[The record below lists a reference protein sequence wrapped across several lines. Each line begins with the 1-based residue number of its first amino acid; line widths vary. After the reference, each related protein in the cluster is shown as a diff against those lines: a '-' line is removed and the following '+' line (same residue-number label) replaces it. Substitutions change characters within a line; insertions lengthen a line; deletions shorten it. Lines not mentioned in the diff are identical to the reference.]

1 MRGMTGLAAAAA
13 GAVTLGIGIGWML
26 SPSAPAPTAAQA
38 KIAQEPLVTGTIAS
52 RATEAHATVGAAAQP
67 RAPEP
72 QPPASIAARFEPA
85 TAPMSRP
92 PGTAALASEASG
104 QRGHS
109 INARAGHSPEQG
121 SSARAG
127 NPRCENPDALGV
139 SRTVAIDT
147 AGGPGFGA
155 EQFKAHDFLE
165 PGEVVLTFDDGP
177 WPTNTPAVLA
187 ALASQCVK
195 ATFFP
200 IGKHSGWHP
209 EILKQVVAKGHT
221 VGSHSLSHANLAK
234 KSLAE
239 AKDEIEY
246 GISAVAI
253 SAGAPQAPFF
263 RFPGLSQTPE
273 LTAYLAERN
282 IGIFS
287 TDLDSF
293 DFRTKNPDKVIAAV
307 MTKLDK
313 RGKGIVLLH
322 DFQQSTAVALPA
334 LLLQLKA
341 KGFKIVHLKAK
352 DRVTTLPQYDAA
364 MAKARAGQTADA
376 RPTTSVVRTIP
387 E

>member
-1 MRGMTGLAAAAA
+1 MRRMTVLAAAAA
-13 GAVTLGIGIGWML
+13 TSVTLGIAIGWIL
-26 SPSAPAPTAAQA
+26 SPTVPAPEA
-38 KIAQEPLVTGTIAS
+38 KATDRELVTGTIGS
-52 RATEAHATVGAAAQP
+52 RATESHSAAEAAAQP
-67 RAPEP
+67 RVVQP
-72 QPPASIAARFEPA
+72 QPLPPPPAPMTARAEPA
-85 TAPMSRP
+85 MAAPTRP
-92 PGTAALASEASG
+92 PGMAGSAANLK
-104 QRGHS
+104 
-109 INARAGHSPEQG
+109 
-121 SSARAG
+121 
-127 NPRCENPDALGV
+127 CENPGALGV
-139 SRTVAIDT
+139 SRTVAVDT

-155 EQFKAHDFLE
+155 EQFKAYDFLE

-187 ALASQCVK
+187 ALAAQCVK

-200 IGKHSGWHP
+200 IGKHVSWHP

-221 VGSHSLSHANLAK
+221 VGSHSWSHANLAK

-239 AKDEIEY
+239 AKDEIEN

-293 DFRTKNPDKVIAAV
+293 DFRTRKPDKVIETV

-334 LLLQLKA
+334 LLQQLKA
-341 KGFKIVHLKAK
+341 RGFKIVHLKAK
-352 DRVTTLPQYDAA
+352 DSVTSLPQYDAA
-364 MAKARAGQTADA
+364 MVKARAGQTTDGRSTA
-376 RPTTSVVRTIP
+376 SVVRTIQEP
-387 E
+387 R

>member
-1 MRGMTGLAAAAA
+1 MRRMTGLAAAA
-13 GAVTLGIGIGWML
+13 GAVILGIGVGWIL
-26 SPSAPAPTAAQA
+26 SPNVPEPTATQA
-38 KIAQEPLVTGTIAS
+38 KIAEAQLVTGTIAA
-52 RATEAHATVGAAAQP
+52 RPTESYATVGAATQP
-67 RAPEP
+67 RMVVP
-72 QPPASIAARFEPA
+72 QPLPPPPAPMTARAEPA
-85 TAPMSRP
+85 MAATPRP
-92 PGTAALASEASG
+92 PSM
-104 QRGHS
+104 
-109 INARAGHSPEQG
+109 AG
-121 SSARAG
+121 SAV
-127 NPRCENPDALGV
+127 NLKCENPGALGV
-139 SRTVAIDT
+139 SRTVAVDT

-155 EQFKAHDFLE
+155 EQFKAYDFLE

-187 ALASQCVK
+187 ALAAQCVK

-200 IGKHSGWHP
+200 IGKHVSWHP

-221 VGSHSLSHANLAK
+221 VGSHSWSHANLAK

-239 AKDEIEY
+239 AKDEIEN

-253 SAGAPQAPFF
+253 SVGAPQAPFF

-293 DFRTKNPDKVIAAV
+293 DFRTRKPDKVIETV

-334 LLLQLKA
+334 LLQQLKA

-352 DRVTTLPQYDAA
+352 DSVTSLPQYDAA
-364 MAKARAGQTADA
+364 MVKARAGQTTDGRSTA
-376 RPTTSVVRTIP
+376 SVVRTIQDP
-387 E
+387 Q

>member
-1 MRGMTGLAAAAA
+1 MDRITGLAVGAAAA
-13 GAVTLGIGIGWML
+13 VVLGIGIGVGWIL
-26 SPSAPAPTAAQA
+26 GPSAPPPQ
-38 KIAQEPLVTGTIAS
+38 AQEAKQGAKVVEREMVTGTIAP
-52 RATEAHATVGAAAQP
+52 RTVASQVTAEAAAQP
-67 RAPEP
+67 RAAQP
-72 QPPASIAARFEPA
+72 QSIPPQSFPPPAAPMTPRTEPAAAMMPVPPGRAAIAAN
-85 TAPMSRP
+85 S
-92 PGTAALASEASG
+92 
-104 QRGHS
+104 
-109 INARAGHSPEQG
+109 
-121 SSARAG
+121 
-127 NPRCENPDALGV
+127 RCENPDALGI
-139 SRTVAIDT
+139 SRTVEIDT

-177 WPTNTPAVLA
+177 WPGNTPAVLA
-187 ALASQCVK
+187 ALTAQCVK

-200 IGKHSGWHP
+200 IGKHASWHP
-209 EILKQVVAKGHT
+209 EILKQVVAKDHT
-221 VGSHSLSHANLAK
+221 VGSHSWSHANLAK

-246 GISAVAI
+246 GISAVAV
-253 SAGAPQAPFF
+253 SAGRPLAPFF

-322 DFQQSTAVALPA
+322 DFQHSTAVALPA

-352 DRVTTLPQYDAA
+352 DNLTSLPQYDAA
-364 MAKARAGQTADA
+364 MVKARAGQTTDGRSTA
-376 RPTTSVVRTIP
+376 SVVRTIQEP
-387 E
+387 Q

>member
-1 MRGMTGLAAAAA
+1 MRRMTVLAAAAA
-13 GAVTLGIGIGWML
+13 SVTLGIGVGWIL
-26 SPSAPAPTAAQA
+26 SPSAPAPQASEATAA
-38 KIAQEPLVTGTIAS
+38 ERELVTGTIAS
-52 RATEAHATVGAAAQP
+52 RTIASYGVTEAAAQP
-67 RAPEP
+67 RVVQP
-72 QPPASIAARFEPA
+72 QPLPPSPAPVTARPEPA
-85 TAPMSRP
+85 TAPPPRP
-92 PGTAALASEASG
+92 AANSK
-104 QRGHS
+104 
-109 INARAGHSPEQG
+109 
-121 SSARAG
+121 
-127 NPRCENPDALGV
+127 CENPDALGV

-155 EQFKAHDFLE
+155 EQFKAYDFLE

-200 IGKHSGWHP
+200 IGKHAGWHP

-221 VGSHSLSHANLAK
+221 VGSHSLSHANLVK

-253 SAGAPQAPFF
+253 SAGSPQAPFF

-341 KGFKIVHLKAK
+341 KGLKIVHLKAK
-352 DRVTTLPQYDAA
+352 DSVTTLPQYDAA
-364 MAKARAGQTADA
+364 TAKARAGQTADA
-376 RPTTSVVRTIP
+376 RPTASVVRTIP
-387 E
+387 VPQ

>member
-1 MRGMTGLAAAAA
+1 MRRMTVLAA
-13 GAVTLGIGIGWML
+13 GAAASAALGIGVGWTL
-26 SPSAPAPTAAQA
+26 STRGPAPTVPEA
-38 KIAQEPLVTGTIAS
+38 KVAERELVTGTIAS
-52 RATEAHATVGAAAQP
+52 RTTAPHPTAGAAAQP
-67 RAPEP
+67 AVAQP
-72 QPPASIAARFEPA
+72 QPLPPPP
-85 TAPMSRP
+85 APMATRP
-92 PGTAALASEASG
+92 APA
-104 QRGHS
+104 
-109 INARAGHSPEQG
+109 
-121 SSARAG
+121 
-127 NPRCENPDALGV
+127 RCENPDALGV

-155 EQFKAHDFLE
+155 EQFKAYDFLE

-177 WPTNTPAVLA
+177 WPGNTPAVLA

-200 IGKHSGWHP
+200 IGKHAGWHP

-253 SAGAPQAPFF
+253 SAGGAQAPFF

-313 RGKGIVLLH
+313 RGKGMVLLH
-322 DFQQSTAVALPA
+322 DFQRSTAVALPA

-352 DRVTTLPQYDAA
+352 DSVTTLPQYDAA
-364 MAKARAGQTADA
+364 MVKAQAGQTADA
-376 RPTTSVVRTIP
+376 RPTASVVRTIQEP
-387 E
+387 Q

>member
-1 MRGMTGLAAAAA
+1 MRRMTVLAAAAA
-13 GAVTLGIGIGWML
+13 TSVTLGIGIGWIL
-26 SPSAPAPTAAQA
+26 SPEVPAPEA
-38 KIAQEPLVTGTIAS
+38 KVADRELVTGTIAP
-52 RATEAHATVGAAAQP
+52 RTTESQMTTEAAAQP
-67 RAPEP
+67 RVVQP
-72 QPPASIAARFEPA
+72 QRLPPPPMPMAARAEPA
-85 TAPMSRP
+85 MATTPRP
-92 PGTAALASEASG
+92 AATAAN
-104 QRGHS
+104 Q
-109 INARAGHSPEQG
+109 
-121 SSARAG
+121 
-127 NPRCENPDALGV
+127 RCENPDALGV

-155 EQFKAHDFLE
+155 EQFKAYDFLE

-177 WPTNTPAVLA
+177 WPGHTPAVLA

-200 IGKHSGWHP
+200 IGKHVGWHP
-209 EILKQVVAKGHT
+209 EILKQVVARGHT
-221 VGSHSLSHANLAK
+221 VGSHSWSHANLAK

-239 AKDEIEY
+239 ARDEIEN

-253 SAGAPQAPFF
+253 TAGRPQAPFF

-293 DFRTKNPDKVIAAV
+293 DFRTRKPDKVIETV

-313 RGKGIVLLH
+313 RGKGMVLLH
-322 DFQQSTAVALPA
+322 DFQQSTAVALPT

-352 DRVTTLPQYDAA
+352 DSVTSLPQYDAA
-364 MAKARAGQTADA
+364 MVKARAGQTTDGRSTA
-376 RPTTSVVRTIP
+376 SVVRTIQ
-387 E
+387 ELQ